1 MSSQQETEKGRGL
14 TRALKH
20 RDFRLLLGGESVSG
34 TGDWLFTTALVI
46 FVFEQTHSAG
56 WVSAA
61 CIVRLIPY
69 VLFGAL
75 GGVVADRFD
84 RRRVMIASD
93 LIRCGLMVV
102 ATVLAANG
110 SRAAV
115 AGVIGVAFFAN
126 VASSAFYPAMTALIP
141 SMVGEDD
148 LASANGL
155 TSVVDNLTLAIGPAL
170 GGVILLVAGSAS
182 TAFAINGGTFL
193 VSAAA
198 VALMRVPGTE
208 GQVEVDS
215 GLRERIAAGIG
226 GVTSSSDALLLT
238 LLTVAFTFA
247 YGTEVVVFAPVSS
260 ELLGTSAYGASWLFA
275 APGVG
280 GLFAAG
286 LAGRLAERPHTAT
299 ILVWATLL
307 AGIPLLSLSVIRSPW
322 LAYGMLLAEGVT
334 VVIADVVAVTTLQRV
349 VDRSVLGSV
358 LGILETFSVAGIL
371 LGSLLAPLWIAWFGL
386 ATACA
391 IGGAVPI
398 VISVIAAP
406 KARAMNRVGAAR
418 AAVLAVRVSLLRAVP
433 MLDGLSTSGLESLA
447 DAAVE
452 QGAAAGTDVVLEG
465 DPADDLYVVVSGAL
479 DVFSAGEAGGPPKLV
494 GGLAAGDVFGEIGVL
509 RGIPRTA
516 TVRASEACELYRI
529 AGSDFLEA
537 VSESPAVSRVLHATA
552 GLRLA
557 VTRPTMSAEGPGA

>member
-1 MSSQQETEKGRGL
+1 MSGHQETEKGRGL

-34 TGDWLFTTALVI
+34 TGDWLFSTALVI

-61 CIVRLIPY
+61 CIMRLIPY

-126 VASSAFYPAMTALIP
+126 VASSAFYPAMTALTP

-260 ELLGTSAYGASWLFA
+260 ELLGTSASGASWLFA

-307 AGIPLLSLSVIRSPW
+307 AGIPLLSLSVVRSPW

-452 QGAAAGTDVVLEG
+452 QSAAAGTDVVLEG
-465 DPADDLYVVVSGAL
+465 DPADDLYVVASGAL

-494 GGLAAGDVFGEIGVL
+494 GRLAAGDVFGEIGIL

-537 VSESPAVSRVLHATA
+537 VSEAPAVSRVLHATA

-557 VTRPTMSAEGPGA
+557 VTRPTMSAEGPGV